1 MSYKTDHKEY
11 LSPTGSTTTAIRQN
25 TTDIDRSHSPFKQP
39 LNDVINDT
47 IHFNKSDSTINYL
60 NETNYLKETN
70 YLNETN
76 SKQTLNVN
84 LNKTLTDID
93 NNPISPILPSNGSL
107 KLSTLSISSSAIET
121 FPETL
126 KFDN

>member
-1 MSYKTDHKEY
+1 MKFLACMEY
-11 LSPTGSTTTAIRQN
+11 QGSRSQMIN
-25 TTDIDRSHSPFKQP
+25 TFHIF
-39 LNDVINDT
+39 
-47 IHFNKSDSTINYL
+47 NYL

-76 SKQTLNVN
+76 PKQTLNVN

-107 KLSTLSISSSAIET
+107 KLSTLSISSSSIET